1 MDVISLLFLIWGIYL
16 FLGFLWLNHTI
27 KKDYIKEYN
36 VIGTTILVIVWP
48 IHLIYTKVKNG
59 IF

>member
-16 FLGFLWLNHTI
+16 SLGILWLNHTI

-36 VIGTTILVIVWP
+36 AIGSTILVLVWP
-48 IHLIYTKVKNG
+48 MHLIYTKIKK
-59 IF
+59 